1 MLAARKGQKNVI
13 LIADNIQITN
23 RAVAEALS
31 EMRPQAI
38 QELAKQCE
46 AAGADML
53 DINSGPL
60 SRDTENKMRFLVES
74 VQEVSDLPLL
84 IDTANP
90 KAMAA
95 GLRANRKTV
104 IINGFSLEPA
114 KIEAILPLAKEFDA
128 DMIAYLLY
136 PDSRVPSDSTQRLNI
151 AVEICNEI
159 RKSGIDSNR
168 LIIDPVIVPLMWENG
183 TAQASEVLSVIRM
196 LPDVLGF
203 PVRTVAGLSNLT
215 SGKGNREKKLIAEQA
230 YLPMLAA
237 SGLTM
242 ALLNIFHHETVR
254 TARVCSLLM
263 RHSLSQTAAI
273 FTWEEI

>member
-1 MLAARKGQKNVI
+1 MI
-13 LIADNIQITN
+13 LIADNMQITN
-23 RAVAEALS
+23 RVVADALK
-31 EMRPQAI
+31 EMRPEPI
-38 QELAKQCE
+38 QELAKACE
-46 AAGADML
+46 AAGADIL

-60 SRDTENKMRFLVES
+60 SRDPESKMRFLVES

-114 KIEAILPLAKEFDA
+114 KLEAILPLAKEFDA
-128 DMIAYLLY
+128 DIIGYLLY
-136 PDSRVPSDSTQRLNI
+136 PDSHVPPDSTERLNI
-151 AVEICNEI
+151 AVEICNET
-159 RKSGIDSNR
+159 RKAGIEQNR
-168 LIIDPVIVPLMWENG
+168 LIIDPVIVPVMWENG

-196 LPDVLGF
+196 LPDLLGF

-215 SGKGNREKKLIAEQA
+215 SGKGNREKKLIVEQT
-230 YLPMLAA
+230 YLAMLAA
-237 SGLTM
+237 AGLTM
-242 ALLNIFHHETVR
+242 ALLNIFHHETVQA
-254 TARVCSLLM
+254 ARVCKSLM
-263 RHSLSQTAAI
+263 PSSSESAAI